1 MSQLSINPLTKT
13 ELAQRVASDI
23 PNGSYVNL
31 GIGLPTMVS
40 NFLPSNSDVIL
51 HTENG
56 MLGMGPEATTEQID
70 DELINAG
77 KIPVTE
83 LLGASYFHHAD
94 SFAMIRGG
102 HIDICVLGAFQVS
115 FKGDLSNWHAG
126 DPNDIPSV
134 GGAMDLAS
142 GATNTF
148 VMMTLFD
155 KDGKSKL
162 VESCS
167 APLTALRSV
176 TRIYSDFAIIDITS
190 DGVKFVE
197 VFGQTEA
204 QLRNRVGLN

>member
-83 LLGASYFHHAD
+83 
-94 SFAMIRGG
+94 
-102 HIDICVLGAFQVS
+102 
-115 FKGDLSNWHAG
+115 
-126 DPNDIPSV
+126 
-134 GGAMDLAS
+134 
-142 GATNTF
+142 
-148 VMMTLFD
+148 
-155 KDGKSKL
+155 
-162 VESCS
+162 
-167 APLTALRSV
+167 
-176 TRIYSDFAIIDITS
+176 
-190 DGVKFVE
+190 
-197 VFGQTEA
+197 
-204 QLRNRVGLN
+204 